1 MTWDWYVSNLK
12 GVRNPKEPRWKA
24 ITGGTLSYNQQRN
37 DTIVMSTTVF
47 KKYPKKAVCLKKTT
61 GEWTHT
67 WKSEDAYSRV
77 PSPPRQM
84 MKSTR
89 LEMSS
94 RSEKCKDNKS
104 FKYPTEDLYWL
115 FKIYIVSKHPLQRDW
130 LDVVPSLKVQNF
142 LVMAPKFSSPE
153 MAGSSKTFFST

>member
-1 MTWDWYVSNLK
+1 MSNLK

-24 ITGGTLSYNQQRN
+24 ITGGTLSYSQQRN
-37 DTIVMSTTVF
+37 DKIVMSTTKF
-47 KKYPKKAVCLKKTT
+47 KKYPQKLFVQKKNP

-94 RSEKCKDNKS
+94 RSEKHKGNKS
-104 FKYPTEDLYWL
+104 FKYPTKDLYCL
-115 FKIYIVSKHPLQRDW
+115 FLIYVSKHPLQRDW
-130 LDVVPSLKVQNF
+130 LDFVPSLKVQNF